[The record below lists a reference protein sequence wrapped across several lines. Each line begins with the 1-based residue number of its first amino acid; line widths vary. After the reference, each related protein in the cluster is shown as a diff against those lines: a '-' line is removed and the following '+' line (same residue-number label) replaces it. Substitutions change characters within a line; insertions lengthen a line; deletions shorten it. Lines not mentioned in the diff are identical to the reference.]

1 MMHPRYVSGFLL
13 TQPMMEPFEQRVVL
27 NWMTNLAARLE
38 RHRWALDGLL
48 RFAEEESGQLKI
60 KLGDKP
66 SKLKADELQRI
77 LRKRFTALASARP
90 GTLELNLQSVARLL
104 KLNLAEK
111 KVMGMLVRARVVSQ
125 VENLFECLELD
136 ELRIG
141 DSGVITLLT
150 TMLGLTR
157 SEVVNA
163 ISRRGKLI
171 SSGLFTTDYRSDCEP
186 LAALTSFLQ
195 SQGEP
200 VSDVRAALLG
210 EALTHELDWDDFEH
224 LPADRELAANLLKRA
239 VSQGAS
245 GIHVLLYGAPGTG
258 KTEFCKTL
266 ASKLGLRLYGVGQS
280 DDHGE
285 EPSRD
290 QRMGAFR
297 LSQKLLESQSDA
309 MLLFDE
315 AEDILHSDVDAL
327 VDGERGGYGSRVYMH
342 RLFEQTP
349 IPTLWTVNDPSVL
362 GPSVLRRMTYAIEMK
377 VPPARARERVW
388 NRLLERAQVQVP
400 AEEVRRL
407 AEDFDTPPAVAAGAV
422 RSARLTCGGFQDIRR
437 AVHSIDKVMRG
448 SEAPPRGV
456 PGVRY
461 DPLLI
466 NADHDLRHLRD
477 RLEGLETRAFSMCL
491 YGPPGTGKS
500 AYVRWLAHELGLE
513 VIQKRASDLL
523 SKWVG
528 ENERNI
534 AQAFA
539 EARDNGAFLIFDEA
553 DSLLGDRRNAQQGW
567 EISQV
572 NEMLT
577 WMESHELPFVCITN
591 LMGHLD
597 EAALRRFS
605 FKVRFNF
612 LKPDQRDHAFEH
624 YFKVAPPVG
633 VRELESLTPGDF
645 AVVRNRA
652 RLMGSDADPMELL
665 RMLRQEVSVKP
676 NRARQIGFQA
686 AVH

>member
-1 MMHPRYVSGFLL
+1 
-13 TQPMMEPFEQRVVL
+13 MEPFEQRIVL
-27 NWMTNLAARLE
+27 TWAAHLAARLE
-38 RHRWALDGLL
+38 RHRWAQEGLL
-48 RFAEEESGQLKI
+48 RFLEDEAGQLKI
-60 KLGDKP
+60 NLGEKP
-66 SKLKADELQRI
+66 AKLKADELLRI
-77 LRKRFTALASARP
+77 LKKRLGMLTNARA
-90 GTLELNLQSVARLL
+90 GTLELNLQAVARLL
-104 KLNLAEK
+104 KLNTAEK
-111 KVMGMLVRARVVSQ
+111 KVMGMLVRARVTPQ
-125 VENLFECLELD
+125 VEDLFETLELD

-141 DSGVITLLT
+141 DSGVITLLS
-150 TMLGLTR
+150 TMLGLSR

-163 ISRRGKLI
+163 ISRRGRLI

-186 LAALTSFLQ
+186 LAALTGFLQ
-195 SQGEP
+195 SQGAP
-200 VSDVRAALLG
+200 VKDVRAALLG
-210 EALTHELDWDDFEH
+210 ESLTHHLDWEDYDH
-224 LPADRELAANLLKRA
+224 LRADRELAATLLQRA
-239 VSQGAS
+239 VSERAN
-245 GIHVLLYGAPGTG
+245 GIHVLLYGPPGTG

-266 ASKLGLRLYGVGQS
+266 AARLGLKIYGVGQS

-297 LSQKLLESQSDA
+297 LSQKLLESQNDA
-309 MLLFDE
+309 LLLFDE
-315 AEDILHSDVDAL
+315 AEDMLHSEMDML
-327 VDGERGGYGSRVYMH
+327 GDGDRGGYGSRVFMH

-349 IPTLWTVNDPSVL
+349 VPTLWTVNDPGAL

-377 VPPARARERVW
+377 VPPARVRERVW
-388 NRLLERAQVQVP
+388 QRLLDREQVQIP

-407 AEDFDTPPAVAAGAV
+407 AEDFDTAPAVAAGAV
-422 RSARLTCGGFQDIRR
+422 RSARLTSGGFNDIRR

-448 SEAPPRGV
+448 SEAPPKSA
-456 PGVRY
+456 PSVRY
-461 DPLLI
+461 EPALI
-466 NADHDLRHLRD
+466 HADHDLAQLRD
-477 RLEGLETRAFSMCL
+477 RLLGIDTRAFSMCL

-539 EARDNGAFLIFDEA
+539 EARDSGAFLIFDEA

-577 WMESHELPFVCITN
+577 WMESHELPFACITN

-605 FKVRFNF
+605 FKVRFDF
-612 LKPDQRDHAFEH
+612 LKPAQRDQAFEH
-624 YFKVAPPVG
+624 YFGLAPPAG
-633 VRELESLTPGDF
+633 VSELETLTPGDY
-645 AVVRNRA
+645 AVVKNRA
-652 RLMGSDADPMELL
+652 RLLGTDADPMELL
-665 RMLRQEVSVKP
+665 RMLRQEVTVKP
-676 NRARQIGFQA
+676 QRGRQIGFRA
-686 AVH
+686 ALQ

>member
-1 MMHPRYVSGFLL
+1 
-13 TQPMMEPFEQRVVL
+13 MMEPFEQRIVL
-27 NWMTNLAARLE
+27 TWAAHLAARLE
-38 RHRWALDGLL
+38 RHRWAQEGLL
-48 RFAEEESGQLKI
+48 RFLEDEAGQLKI
-60 KLGDKP
+60 NLGEKP
-66 SKLKADELQRI
+66 AKLKADELLRI
-77 LRKRFTALASARP
+77 LKKRLGMLTNARA
-90 GTLELNLQSVARLL
+90 GTLELNLQAVARLL
-104 KLNLAEK
+104 KLNTAEK
-111 KVMGMLVRARVVSQ
+111 KVMGMLVRARVTPQ
-125 VENLFECLELD
+125 VEDLFETLELD

-141 DSGVITLLT
+141 DSGVITLLS
-150 TMLGLTR
+150 TMLGLSR

-163 ISRRGKLI
+163 ISRRGRLI

-186 LAALTSFLQ
+186 LAALTGFLQ
-195 SQGEP
+195 SQGAP
-200 VSDVRAALLG
+200 VKDVRAALLG
-210 EALTHELDWDDFEH
+210 ESLTHHLDWEDYDH
-224 LPADRELAANLLKRA
+224 LRADRELAATLLQRA
-239 VSQGAS
+239 VSERAN
-245 GIHVLLYGAPGTG
+245 GIHVLLYGPPGTG

-266 ASKLGLRLYGVGQS
+266 AARLGLRIYGVGQS

-297 LSQKLLESQSDA
+297 LSQKLLESQNDA
-309 MLLFDE
+309 LLLFDE
-315 AEDILHSDVDAL
+315 AEDMLHSEMDVL
-327 VDGERGGYGSRVYMH
+327 GDGDRGGYGSRVFMH

-349 IPTLWTVNDPSVL
+349 VPTLWTVNDPGAL

-377 VPPARARERVW
+377 VPPARVRERVW
-388 NRLLERAQVQVP
+388 QRLLDREQVQIP

-407 AEDFDTPPAVAAGAV
+407 AEDFDTAPAVAAGAV
-422 RSARLTCGGFQDIRR
+422 RSARLTSGGFNDIRR

-448 SEAPPRGV
+448 SEAPPKSA
-456 PGVRY
+456 PSVRY
-461 DPLLI
+461 EPALI
-466 NADHDLRHLRD
+466 HADHDLAQLRD
-477 RLEGLETRAFSMCL
+477 RLLGIDTRAFSMCL

-539 EARDNGAFLIFDEA
+539 EARDSGAFLIFDEA

-577 WMESHELPFVCITN
+577 WMESHELPFACITN

-605 FKVRFNF
+605 FKVRFDF
-612 LKPDQRDHAFEH
+612 LKPAQRDQAFEH
-624 YFKVAPPVG
+624 YFGLAPPAG
-633 VRELESLTPGDF
+633 VSELETLTPGDY
-645 AVVRNRA
+645 AVVKSRA
-652 RLMGSDADPMELL
+652 RLLGTDADPMELL
-665 RMLRQEVSVKP
+665 RMLRQEVTVKP
-676 NRARQIGFQA
+676 QRGRQIGFRA
-686 AVH
+686 ALQ

>member
-1 MMHPRYVSGFLL
+1 
-13 TQPMMEPFEQRVVL
+13 MMEPFEQRIVL
-27 NWMTNLAARLE
+27 TWAAHLAARLE
-38 RHRWALDGLL
+38 RHRWAQEGLL
-48 RFAEEESGQLKI
+48 RFLEDEAGQLKI
-60 KLGDKP
+60 NLGEKP
-66 SKLKADELQRI
+66 AKLKADELLRI
-77 LRKRFTALASARP
+77 LKKRLGMLTNARA
-90 GTLELNLQSVARLL
+90 GTLELNLQAVARLL
-104 KLNLAEK
+104 KLNTAEK
-111 KVMGMLVRARVVSQ
+111 KVMGMLVRARVTPQ
-125 VENLFECLELD
+125 VEDLFETLELD

-141 DSGVITLLT
+141 DSGVITLLS
-150 TMLGLTR
+150 TMLGLSR

-163 ISRRGKLI
+163 ISRRGRLI

-186 LAALTSFLQ
+186 LAALTGFLQ
-195 SQGEP
+195 SQGAP
-200 VSDVRAALLG
+200 VKDVRAALLG
-210 EALTHELDWDDFEH
+210 ESLTHHLDWEDYDH
-224 LPADRELAANLLKRA
+224 LRADRELAATLLQRA
-239 VSQGAS
+239 VSERAN
-245 GIHVLLYGAPGTG
+245 GIHVLLYGPPGTG

-266 ASKLGLRLYGVGQS
+266 AARLGLKIYGVGQS

-297 LSQKLLESQSDA
+297 LSQKLLESQNDA
-309 MLLFDE
+309 LLLFDE
-315 AEDILHSDVDAL
+315 AEDMLHSEMDML
-327 VDGERGGYGSRVYMH
+327 GDGDRGGYGSRVFMH

-349 IPTLWTVNDPSVL
+349 VPTLWTVNDPGAL

-377 VPPARARERVW
+377 VPPARVRERVW
-388 NRLLERAQVQVP
+388 QRLLDREQVQIP

-407 AEDFDTPPAVAAGAV
+407 AEDFDTAPAVAAGAV
-422 RSARLTCGGFQDIRR
+422 RSARLTSGGFNDIRR

-448 SEAPPRGV
+448 SEAPPKSA
-456 PGVRY
+456 PSVRY
-461 DPLLI
+461 EPALI
-466 NADHDLRHLRD
+466 HADHDLAQLRD
-477 RLEGLETRAFSMCL
+477 RLLGIDTRAFSMCL

-539 EARDNGAFLIFDEA
+539 EARDSGAFLIFDEA

-577 WMESHELPFVCITN
+577 WMESHELPFACITN

-605 FKVRFNF
+605 FKVRFDF
-612 LKPDQRDHAFEH
+612 LKPAQRDQAFEH
-624 YFKVAPPVG
+624 YFGLAPPAG
-633 VRELESLTPGDF
+633 VSELETLTPGDY
-645 AVVRNRA
+645 AVVKNRA
-652 RLMGSDADPMELL
+652 RLLGTDADPMELL
-665 RMLRQEVSVKP
+665 RMLRQEVTVKP
-676 NRARQIGFQA
+676 QRGRQIGFRA
-686 AVH
+686 ALQ